1 MHNDTVREQDPT
13 PDEQRFFDALIA
25 QVPEVDDWYHAD
37 EDGTLWVTV
46 SLDFV
51 DSTGHIRDTL
61 RVDYDGISLRG
72 GWSPACLNWDDGV
85 RANNAGIDTAPPDGL
100 HRDNVAPVRAAH
112 VAAEWF
118 LAHRERRRR

>member
-1 MHNDTVREQDPT
+1 M
-13 PDEQRFFDALIA
+13 
-25 QVPEVDDWYHAD
+25 
-37 EDGTLWVTV
+37 
-46 SLDFV
+46 

-72 GWSPACLNWDDGV
+72 GWSPASLNWDDGV
-85 RANNAGIDTAPPDGL
+85 RANNAGIVTAPPDGL
-100 HRDNVAPVRAAH
+100 RRDNVAPVRAAH